1 MDEEDNLLSGGSK
14 KDENSKKSKESNKN
28 DEDDDSHC
36 FPYYDFMRSLYRRF
50 DGSFVTIL
58 MIENFN
64 FGLWTMVQ
72 LAS

>member
-1 MDEEDNLLSGGSK
+1 MDEEDNLVSKEGG
-14 KDENSKKSKESNKN
+14 DDKKSDKN

-36 FPYYDFMRSLYRRF
+36 FPYYDWIRSIYRRF

-64 FGLWTMVQ
+64 FGLWTMV
-72 LAS
+72 